1 MESWNIVLWVSF
13 PSSKE
18 INGLGRSG
26 TQSELLSSR
35 REGEG
40 DPEIISGVA
49 DSPPPTNLWR
59 TSPAPPQ
66 IPQVHLTPWRD
77 PYTRPLRAFPITGS
91 YFPEALPIPG
101 RLQPQHHHP
110 PRPRPSCHLRRAVGG
125 RTLRPTPRAL
135 PLCLVQPMALL
146 ARAGP
151 PFLKGQEASILFFFF
166 FHSFS
171 RDVEPTEGN
180 LLLPSARFLTGLAS
194 FLSTARITWL
204 IISSWTVGRPTWDK
218 LPTNNQKLCMCN
230 Q

>member
-1 MESWNIVLWVSF
+1 MGSWNIVPWVSF
-13 PSSKE
+13 PSGKE

-110 PRPRPSCHLRRAVGG
+110 PQPRPSCHLRRAVGG
-125 RTLRPTPRAL
+125 RTLRPTPPRPPPLPRAANGIVG
-135 PLCLVQPMALL
+135 PC
-146 ARAGP
+146 RAAI
-151 PFLKGQEASILFFFF
+151 FKGTGSCDFFFFSFFFF
-166 FHSFS
+166 FPSFS
-171 RDVEPTEGN
+171 GNVEPTEGN
-180 LLLPSARFLTGLAS
+180 LLLPSARFYWLGLLS
-194 FLSTARITWL
+194 FNCLHYLAYYFFL
-204 IISSWTVGRPTWDK
+204 NCG
-218 LPTNNQKLCMCN
+218 
-230 Q
+230 